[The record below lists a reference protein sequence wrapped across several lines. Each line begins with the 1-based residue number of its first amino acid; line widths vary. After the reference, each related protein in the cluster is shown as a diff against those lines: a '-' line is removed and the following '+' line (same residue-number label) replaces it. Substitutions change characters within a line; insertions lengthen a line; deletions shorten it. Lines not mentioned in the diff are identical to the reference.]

1 VRNPSSQLRSILA
14 SLTLSAVCVLILWLW
29 AVPSVLSPATFA
41 FMAIF
46 MIGGATVSLITWR
59 NAQATSTV
67 GQLLHATEAASTDVR
82 LALSVAARRTPVS
95 R

>member
-1 VRNPSSQLRSILA
+1 V
-14 SLTLSAVCVLILWLW
+14 SAACIIILWLW
-29 AVPSVLSPATFA
+29 AVPSVLSRATFA

-46 MIGGATVSLITWR
+46 MIGGATVSLIAWR

-67 GQLLHATEAASTDVR
+67 GQLLHATEAASTDVK
-82 LALSVAARRTPVS
+82 LASARHTPVS